1 MPVRLFSDWNGQHL
15 ISIVYQVHLR
25 RKHELQTACP
35 RRIGEVSETRNPYKQ
50 PEAVIGR
57 QVSDRQ
63 RLLRNEAEDYL
74 RGVVMDYAP
83 RQLEHWKRDYSS
95 VKGFRESVEPNRRR
109 WQEAVGVFEED
120 GTDLDPRFDLWCEE
134 EQFTAWWVS
143 VGLAGGL
150 RGRGILALPRHSGEP
165 SPLVIAQHGIGSSPE
180 RVFGLDDPSDI
191 YKGYGRRLV
200 EEGFAVIAPLNVAG
214 GPPRA
219 RLERLCKLLGKTLW
233 GLEIYRTQRLLDYLE
248 TRDEIDVERTAMYGI
263 SLGGAYTM
271 FTTPL
276 EKRIGAA
283 VVCAWFNDRRHK
295 MAIDD
300 PRYSCFLS
308 VDEEHIW
315 IPGWLREFTD
325 SDLASL
331 ICPRP
336 LLVEQGKADGIAW
349 WPLMQKEYEETREH
363 YRRLGLEER
372 IEIDLH
378 EGGHEIRLEKS
389 LTFLKKWLRP

>member
-1 MPVRLFSDWNGQHL
+1 M
-15 ISIVYQVHLR
+15 
-25 RKHELQTACP
+25 
-35 RRIGEVSETRNPYKQ
+35 SERPNPYQQ
-50 PEAVIGR
+50 PPAVIGR
-57 QVSDRQ
+57 EVGDRQ
-63 RLLRNEAEDYL
+63 RLLRHEAEDYL

-83 RQLEHWKRDYSS
+83 RQQQYWHRDYAS
-95 VKGFRESVEPNRRR
+95 VAAFVQSVAANRER
-109 WQEAVGVFEED
+109 WGEAIGVFASD
-120 GTDLDPRFDLWCEE
+120 DTDLDPQLELWCESE
-134 EQFTAWWVS
+134 YFTAWWVS
-143 VGLAGGL
+143 IGLLGGL
-150 RGRGILALPRHSGEP
+150 RGRGILALPKGRNEP
-165 SPLVIAQHGIGSSPE
+165 VPLVIAQHGIGSSPE
-180 RVFGLDDPSDI
+180 RVFGLDDPADI

-200 EEGFAVIAPLNVAG
+200 EEGFAVIAPMNISG

-233 GLEIYRTQRLLDYLE
+233 GLEVYRTQRLLDFLE
-248 TRDEIDVERTAMYGI
+248 TKSEIDVGRTAMYGI

-271 FTTPL
+271 FTVPL
-276 EKRIGAA
+276 EPRISAA
-283 VVCAWFNDRRHK
+283 VVCAWFNERRHK

-315 IPGWLREFTD
+315 IPGWLREFSD

-349 WPLMQKEYEETREH
+349 WPLMLQEYEATCAH
-363 YRRLGLEER
+363 YRQLGLADH

-378 EGGHEIRLEKS
+378 EGGHEIRMVRS
-389 LTFLKKWLRP
+389 LAFLKKWLRP